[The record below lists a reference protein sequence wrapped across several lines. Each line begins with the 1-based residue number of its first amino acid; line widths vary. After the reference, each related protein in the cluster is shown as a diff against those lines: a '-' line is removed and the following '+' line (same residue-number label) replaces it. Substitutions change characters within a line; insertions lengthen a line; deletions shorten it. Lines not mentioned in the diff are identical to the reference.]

1 MPIQVLDEA
10 TIAKIAAGEVIERP
24 ASVVKEL
31 VENAL
36 DAGAR
41 SVVVEI
47 VAGGRECIR
56 VRDDGAGM
64 SAADLPLAIE
74 RHATSKL
81 RRFEDLAHLRTF
93 GFRGEALASIAAVSD
108 LEIVTRPVDATH
120 GHRLRSTFGRRTAVE
135 PVAAAPGTVVTVRD
149 LFANVPARRSFLRQ
163 EGTETAYIQRVVS
176 ACALAHPEVR
186 FELVVDG
193 WTALATDGSGSLEN
207 ALVGIFGAE
216 VAAQMVPIAPPDE
229 LPAQAE
235 PLLLQVRGYV
245 GLPTLTRSNR
255 QGMLFF
261 VNRRWIESRPLSVA
275 VEQAYH
281 SLIMVGRYP
290 VAVVHLELPP
300 DRVDVNVHPTKR
312 EVRFSD
318 ERAVFSALQAA
329 VRRTLARH
337 TPAQSVP
344 SISFSPLSPPALQRR
359 LVLADPSRASRPVT
373 EAEAARQEAEPREAP
388 LGGEGERALP
398 VLRVL
403 GQLHSTYIIAEGPDG
418 LYLIDQHAAHE
429 RVLLEQL
436 MVQYERASVD
446 AQVLLEPLV
455 VELTPTQLA
464 VLEDYREELRQLGFQ
479 LEPFGGS
486 TIAIRAVPAVM
497 HRRSPNTTLLAI
509 LDELAGG
516 GRGASR
522 LEALAIS
529 TACHSAIRAGQEL
542 TLAEMR
548 ELVRQLEECTAP
560 RACGHG
566 RPTMLHLSQ
575 QELERQFA
583 RR

>member
-10 TIAKIAAGEVIERP
+10 TIAKIAAGEVVERP

-64 SAADLPLAIE
+64 GAADLPLAIE

-81 RRFEDLAHLRTF
+81 RRFEDLASLRTF

-163 EGTETAYIQRVVS
+163 ESTETAYIQRVVS

-193 WTALATDGSGSLEN
+193 RTALATDGSGSLEN
-207 ALVGIFGAE
+207 ALVGVFGAE

-229 LPAQAE
+229 LPTQAE
-235 PLLLQVRGYV
+235 PLPLQVRGYV

-261 VNRRWIESRPLSVA
+261 VNRRWIESRPLGVA

-290 VAVVHLELPP
+290 VAVIHLELPP

-344 SISFSPLSPPALQRR
+344 SISFNPLSPPALQRR
-359 LVLADPSRASRPVT
+359 FVLADPSRAPRSVT
-373 EAEAARQEAEPREAP
+373 EAEAAARPEPREAP
-388 LGGEGERALP
+388 LGGESERALP

-455 VELTPTQLA
+455 VDLTPAQLA
-464 VLEDYREELRQLGFQ
+464 VLDDYREELRQLGFQ
-479 LEPFGGS
+479 LEPFGES
-486 TIAIRAVPAVM
+486 AIVIRAVPAVM

-509 LDELAGG
+509 LDELASG
-516 GRGASR
+516 GRGTSR